1 MVVIEDS
8 YQTIPLLGM
17 AFVKINKLT
26 KSQWIIIRLLL
37 QLERHNQL
45 TIRRTLLYEVREIM
59 DVRVYRGLFGAVIQK
74 VLSSNVVLYL

>member
-1 MVVIEDS
+1 MVVIVDS

>member
-1 MVVIEDS
+1 MVVIVDS

-37 QLERHNQL
+37 KLERHNQL